1 MSASTR
7 ELALDDEAPCKRLLP
22 GRIPRAGE
30 RSVPTAIAGIEE
42 GLDCLTE
49 DFARN
54 RQAEL
59 LEAVPAERV
68 EIVHGG

>member
-1 MSASTR
+1 MSASTG
-7 ELALDDEAPCKRLLP
+7 ELALDDEAPRQRLLP

-30 RSVPTAIAGIEE
+30 RAVPAAIAGIQE

-59 LEAVPAERV
+59 LEAVPNARATAQSS
-68 EIVHGG
+68 